1 MNLNRLQII
10 SIGSLILSAAA
21 QLLSN
26 FVEEKKMDELVDNK
40 VKEALANQNK
50 EES

>member
-1 MNLNRLQII
+1 MNLNKLQII
-10 SIGSLILSAAA
+10 SIGSLILSGVA

-26 FVEEKKMDELVDNK
+26 FVEEKKMDEMVDKK
-40 VKEALANQNK
+40 VREALATENK

>member
-40 VKEALANQNK
+40 VKEALASQNK